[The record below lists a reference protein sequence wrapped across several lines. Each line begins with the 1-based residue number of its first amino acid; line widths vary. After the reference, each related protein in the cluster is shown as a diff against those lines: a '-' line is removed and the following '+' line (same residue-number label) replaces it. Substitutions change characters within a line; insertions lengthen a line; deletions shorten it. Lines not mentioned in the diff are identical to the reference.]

1 MSGSDVGIRRPGLR
15 LELFGGP
22 SLWRDGRHVGTSP
35 FQAALL
41 AVVFGEGRNRLSRL
55 AVQQLLWNDADRPA
69 VRHRV
74 SQLIYQTN
82 RRCEARILAL
92 EGEFVRVRAG
102 IVACD
107 LDDFEEMIRVPRFR
121 EACELLERG
130 LLSAFPRRRTPALAD
145 WIEERRVS
153 VRAKLRRKALSMW
166 EFAER
171 SDDWPHAQ
179 QAADALLR
187 LDPRDET
194 ILRRVMKATAMGGM
208 VREAEAVYQAF
219 AERAGPPGGWVPAP
233 ETSALLRS
241 VRSAI
246 RRPGTTSDAAPSLE
260 TEVPLRGRDDE
271 LAHLG
276 RSIYRKR
283 ADDRLRVVAV
293 SGEAGIGKTRL
304 VEEAIHG
311 ARFRG
316 YQVLR
321 AAPAELERD
330 IPLSP
335 LLDALNHP
343 WIGPLLRTVADP
355 WRSTLVA
362 LAPHFHDGPASR
374 PEAPPSGPH
383 AVAMRTCEAFLHLF
397 EAVARDQ
404 RTIFFLDDFH
414 WADRASLAVL
424 QFVYRRWRAS
434 GLTVV
439 LSYRPE
445 ELREHDPASRFV
457 RDLEVDP
464 RLTAVR
470 LGPLDPGTAKQVA
483 AAVSAQSPPDAVL
496 DEIVALAGGNPFF
509 LIELAADHVA
519 NRTPELSGDG
529 LALPTSVRQV
539 VGRRVAQL
547 NSGAMGV
554 IAGLAVYGRPVTLRR
569 LSQITGTGRRE
580 CVDALETLRRLR
592 LVRWTERGVGTRNDI
607 VRRTVYDDLDHA
619 RRAMLHAATAE
630 MLRSGARPPLDQ
642 MALHYFRAGEQ
653 ELARKYAL
661 EAADDEPGSPISHMR
676 LLRLAYDASEE
687 PGRRPAAVRLARAHY
702 DLRELAKAKRYGEE
716 ALKNARELRPG
727 EQIDVR
733 LVVACARGLLGV
745 DPPAKTLAQL
755 AELENAALEVQEEL
769 LAARAL
775 DAALEVLEATGDE
788 AEIAEL
794 FVRGS
799 GMAACREPAAR
810 CRIMAL
816 LAASAVHG
824 SPEAGLGWSRK
835 AVALVRDEKLV
846 AEEMLACQRRV
857 LALAA
862 SGLLATDQ
870 GRIAVTEARAA
881 AERTRDVRSRAL
893 FLFQLAD
900 WHIVVGTWEA
910 ADGVLAEYRAA
921 IADAD
926 CPGLR
931 FLEGL
936 GRGAAALAGGDFAQ
950 ARDAFARARERPTN
964 TVSRQLLAKLAG
976 MEGRLLLNLGRIRE
990 AGQLAERH
998 PVAPG
1003 APSDLYAFHALYL
1016 SRVGNPGLAVALLE
1030 GGLAETRAVRP
1041 VCWLRLAL
1049 EFVRLARRSGRPR
1062 ADLARLARTRAEA
1075 LELPALAHEFV
1086 PFVG

>member
-1 MSGSDVGIRRPGLR
+1 MS
-15 LELFGGP
+15 
-22 SLWRDGRHVGTSP
+22 
-35 FQAALL
+35 
-41 AVVFGEGRNRLSRL
+41 RLS
-55 AVQQLLWNDADRPA
+55 VQQLLWNDADRPA

-82 RRCEARILAL
+82 RRCEARLLAL

-153 VRAKLRRKALSMW
+153 VRAKLRRKALSTW

-219 AERAGPPGGWVPAP
+219 AERSGPPGRWVPAP

-246 RRPGTTSDAAPSLE
+246 RRPGTTPDTAPSLE

-316 YQVLR
+316 YRVLR

-343 WIGPLLRTVADP
+343 WVGSLLRTVADP

-362 LAPHFHDGPASR
+362 LASQFHDGSARR
-374 PEAPPSGPH
+374 PEAPPARPQ

-397 EAVARDQ
+397 EAVARDR

-434 GLTVV
+434 GFTVV

-445 ELREHDPASRFV
+445 ELREHDPASRLV

-496 DEIVALAGGNPFF
+496 DEIAALAGGNPFF
-509 LIELAADHVA
+509 LIELAADHIA
-519 NRTPELSGDG
+519 DRTPERSGDG

-554 IAGLAVYGRPVTLRR
+554 IAGLAVYGRPVTLGR

-630 MLRSGARPPLDQ
+630 MLRSGSRPPLDQ
-642 MALHYFRAGEQ
+642 IAVHYFRAGEQ
-653 ELARKYAL
+653 ELARRYAL
-661 EAADDEPGSPISHMR
+661 EAAAAEPGSPISHMR

-687 PGRRPAAVRLARAHY
+687 PGRHPAAVRLARAHY
-702 DLRELAKAKRYGEE
+702 DFRELAKAKHYGDE
-716 ALKNARELRPG
+716 ALKNARELGPG
-727 EQIDVR
+727 EQIDAR
-733 LVVACARGLLGV
+733 LVVTGARRLLGV
-745 DPPAKTLAQL
+745 DPPAKTLALL
-755 AELENAALEVQEEL
+755 AELENAALEAQEEL

-775 DAALEVLEATGDE
+775 DATLEVLEATGGE

-799 GMAACREPAAR
+799 SMAAFREREPAAR

-824 SPEAGLGWSRK
+824 SPEAGLDWSRR
-835 AVALVRDEKLV
+835 AVALVRNEKLV
-846 AEEMLACQRRV
+846 AEEMLVCQRQV

-881 AERTRDVRSRAL
+881 AEGTRDMRSRAL

-910 ADGVLAEYRAA
+910 ADGVLFEYRAA

-926 CPGLR
+926 CPSLR
-931 FLEGL
+931 FLERL

-950 ARDAFARARERPTN
+950 ARDAFAQARELPTD

-1003 APSDLYAFHALYL
+1003 APSELYAFHALYL

-1049 EFVRLARRSGRPR
+1049 EFVRLARRSGQPR
-1062 ADLARLARTRAEA
+1062 TDLAQLARARAEV
-1075 LELPALAHEFV
+1075 LELPGLAHEFV